1 MQIIYPLM
9 SINQE
14 QLVTDLTTIRDF
26 IRYSM
31 SRFYACEL
39 FYGHGTDNAWDEA
52 VQLVLGA
59 VNLPWDTDP
68 QVLDAKL
75 TRDEKLR
82 VLDFLQQRAEQR
94 RPLPYIIGEAWY
106 AGLPFTVDER
116 VLIPRSPVQQL
127 IAEAFSPWL
136 PEKPVDRILD
146 LCTGSGCIGIV
157 CAYTFEEA
165 EVDLADI
172 SADALEVA
180 DKNIQRHE
188 MQDRVTAIES
198 DLFSQLK
205 GKRYDII
212 VSNPPYVDQADLS
225 SMPAEYQHEPDLALG
240 SGDDGLDITRRILA
254 EAADYLTEDGLLV
267 VEVGN
272 SEVHLQQAFP
282 QVPFTWIELAE
293 GGNGVFL
300 LTAADLQHYRDVFTS

>member
-1 MQIIYPLM
+1 M

-14 QLVTDLTTIRDF
+14 QLVTELSTLRDY

-31 SRFYACEL
+31 SRFYASEL
-39 FYGHGTDNAWDEA
+39 YYGHGTDNAWDEA

-68 QVLDAKL
+68 QVLDARL
-75 TRDEKLR
+75 TTDEKLR
-82 VLDFLQQRAEQR
+82 VLDFVQQRAEQR

-106 AGLPFTVDER
+106 AGLPFYVDER
-116 VLIPRSPVQQL
+116 VLIPRSPIQQL

-136 PEKPVDRILD
+136 PERPVDRILD

-157 CAYTFEEA
+157 CAHMFEEA

-180 DKNIQRHE
+180 RKNIQRHE

-198 DLFSQLK
+198 DLFSQLDGK
-205 GKRYDII
+205 GYDII
-212 VSNPPYVDQADLS
+212 VSNPPYVDLDDLT
-225 SMPAEYQHEPDLALG
+225 SMPEEYRHEPDLALG
-240 SGDDGLDITRRILA
+240 SGNDGLDITRCILA
-254 EAADYLTEDGLLV
+254 QAADYLTDDGLLV
-267 VEVGN
+267 AEVGN

-282 QVPFTWIELAE
+282 QVPFTWVELAE

-300 LTAADLQHYRDVFTS
+300 LTAADLKQYRDVFSG

>member
-1 MQIIYPLM
+1 M
-9 SINQE
+9 SIDQE
-14 QLVTDLTTIRDF
+14 QLVTELTTIRDF

-31 SRFYACEL
+31 SRFYAADL
-39 FYGHGTDNAWDEA
+39 YYGHGTDNAWDEA

-59 VNLPWDTDP
+59 VKLPWDTDP
-68 QVLDAKL
+68 QILDAKL
-75 TRDEKLR
+75 LREEKLQ
-82 VLDFLQQRAEQR
+82 VLDFIEQRAEQR

-127 IAEAFSPWL
+127 IAEEFAPWL

-146 LCTGSGCIGIV
+146 LCTGSGCIGLV
-157 CAYTFEEA
+157 CAYAFQEA

-172 SADALEVA
+172 STDALEVA
-180 DKNIQRHE
+180 NQNIQRHE

-198 DLFSQLK
+198 DLFSSLQ
-205 GKRYDII
+205 GRRYDII
-212 VSNPPYVDQADLS
+212 VSNPPYVDLDDLN
-225 SMPAEYQHEPDLALG
+225 SMPAEYHHEPDLALG
-240 SGDDGLDITRRILA
+240 SGNDGLDITRRILA

-282 QVPFTWIELAE
+282 QVPFTWVELPE

-300 LTAADLQHYRDVFTS
+300 LTAEDLHQYREFFAG